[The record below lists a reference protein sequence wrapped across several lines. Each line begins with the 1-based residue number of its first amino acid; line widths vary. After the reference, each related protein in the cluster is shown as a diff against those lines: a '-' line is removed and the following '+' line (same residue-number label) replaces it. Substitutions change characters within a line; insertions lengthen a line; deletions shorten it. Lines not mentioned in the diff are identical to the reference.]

1 MNHTLHNVGTYLDTS
16 TKGLDS
22 RQHEVVEGQA
32 FLIVK
37 RGNYEECELFVKE
50 QTFLQIVYQ

>member
-1 MNHTLHNVGTYLDTS
+1 MNHTFHDVVTYLDTS
-16 TKGLDS
+16 TNGLDS

-32 FLIVK
+32 FLTVK

-50 QTFLQIVYQ
+50 QTFLQIAYQ